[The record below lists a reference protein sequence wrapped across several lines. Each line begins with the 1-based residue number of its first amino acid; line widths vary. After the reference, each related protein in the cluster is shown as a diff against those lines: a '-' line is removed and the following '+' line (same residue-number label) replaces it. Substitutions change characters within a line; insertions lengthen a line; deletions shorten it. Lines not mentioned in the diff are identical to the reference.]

1 MTPGKR
7 MLDLGLALILS
18 LLLGPLIAGL
28 ALWLRMTQGAPVFY
42 ASERM
47 TTPERGFTLWKF
59 RTMTVAGSDS
69 GVSGGDK
76 VARITSAGRWLRRT
90 RLDEVPQLWNILRGD
105 LSFVGPRPPLRQ
117 YVDRFPALYGRVLQ
131 SRPGVTGLATLVYH
145 GHEERLLARCAD
157 AAETDAVYGRA
168 CVPRKARLDL
178 IYAAQ
183 RSLCFDLVLIVRTAA
198 RVLGR

>member
-1 MTPGKR
+1 MTSGKR

-76 VARITSAGRWLRRT
+76 AARITSAGRWLRRT

>member
-1 MTPGKR
+1 M
-7 MLDLGLALILS
+7 
-18 LLLGPLIAGL
+18 
-28 ALWLRMTQGAPVFY
+28 
-42 ASERM
+42 
-47 TTPERGFTLWKF
+47 
-59 RTMTVAGSDS
+59 
-69 GVSGGDK
+69 
-76 VARITSAGRWLRRT
+76 
-90 RLDEVPQLWNILRGD
+90 PQLWNILRGD